1 MARVVRIGNEQYDK
15 LKGMADSHGVAMSTM
30 LDILMDKIQKV
41 NLNIHPARVE
51 VDVVIEEGFRQ
62 MVEQYPTVAEVERQE
77 GKKGNG
83 STKQRTGSIRKNE
96 SNNAQR
102 GSDTTIRRRTR

>member
-1 MARVVRIGNEQYDK
+1 MAKVVRIGNEQYNK

-51 VDVVIEEGFRQ
+51 ADVIIDEGFRQ
-62 MVEQYPTVAEVERQE
+62 MVEQYPTVAEVEKKE
-77 GKKGNG
+77 GKKRNG
-83 STKQRTGSIRKNE
+83 STK
-96 SNNAQR
+96 
-102 GSDTTIRRRTR
+102 